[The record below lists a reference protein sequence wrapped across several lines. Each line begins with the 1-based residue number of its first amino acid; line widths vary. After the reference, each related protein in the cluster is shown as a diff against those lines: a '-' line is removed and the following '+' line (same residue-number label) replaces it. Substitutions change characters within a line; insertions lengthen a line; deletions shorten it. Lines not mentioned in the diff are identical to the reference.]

1 MAILVDCPTQLGF
14 SFLFHD
20 EAKRTQQGNLLW
32 WSPLKSCWCCWPVV
46 YVGVEESVGDN
57 CQLTTRQQ
65 LGNSIFTGPLY
76 PWQYFGSFLT
86 PWKNFPLIIRIRP
99 GQLLICCLGKP
110 QGPVVH
116 RIPWELLNVA
126 LIQIRQIVLVEQH
139 KPNGIRIGHKNRGNS
154 EVLAWYKSDHWP
166 AFL

>member
-14 SFLFHD
+14 SFVFHD
-20 EAKRTQQGNLLW
+20 KAKRTQQGNLLW
-32 WSPLKSCWCCWPVV
+32 RSPLKSCWCCWPVV